1 MEENESMSD
10 FDGTSLLCKEEE
22 ELEEVEDV
30 EHCCHGNPEEESGE
44 NLVVV
49 VVEEEEHEE
58 EEREAEDGRAEHR
71 DEEATGAGEEPSPVP
86 PATHEDL
93 GALMRGEPEAPV
105 GMTTVCEQ
113 ADAELLLSCSSPPE
127 HTGGLLCAGGL
138 PISPRGPQGSH
149 PLKRSYEDGSPTLQ
163 VQAPLLSELD
173 PDTLKVPKVASLDE
187 LQPLQVNFTQVYPTR
202 HYTRYA
208 ARGRGAFLQYP
219 AVPVVGTV
227 GEAAEPVMP
236 PGPKKKTRTLYTTD
250 QLEELERLFQDD
262 HYPDS
267 DKRKEIAAVVGVTP
281 QRIMVW
287 FQNRRAKWRKA
298 EKTSTKLERRQPV
311 GGRAKSAAA
320 PLHVPVPP
328 ARPSMH
334 VTQAMT
340 RLVPQPVQTL
350 PHYSSIL
357 SSCLSPSGEPPG
369 GDAGP
374 QSVVSTGLVGGT
386 VEYMP
391 PLMVSPP
398 PLRRASLP
406 LLPSYPPPSHLA
418 PLLLD
423 TPDSGSAPPH
433 PDGSSKEVLGFIQ
446 QNDGAGTSSSLF
458 SYGDGIGSSMKVD
471 AQHYLHTGHQGGAL
485 SYQLTSYPQQ
495 HSGLLPTSNLAQYPR
510 MSYLVPPSS
519 SLTPTPPESNPSYL
533 AFAGGGS
540 GAVVSYTSAGH
551 AFFQAQSSSQI
562 LLPSGVHAYQACPWG
577 EVYNQPNQYPAT
589 VFHRSQYTGLGHESS
604 LYQPNT
610 GPGLLP
616 AQHYVPLQRSAAV
629 LGPGLLLH
637 PQKAPAAPSGGF
649 QTPTSSV
656 LRPQYQNP
664 DKMEEA
670 DSTAARVGQ
679 DADPGTGKVEYEP
692 TPESGTT
699 QLSDSRP
706 VGSDTGFDCDFSPIH
721 F

>member
-1 MEENESMSD
+1 
-10 FDGTSLLCKEEE
+10 
-22 ELEEVEDV
+22 V

-328 ARPSMH
+328 MCVH
-334 VTQAMT
+334 VSPPG
-340 RLVPQPVQTL
+340 LFL
-350 PHYSSIL
+350 PA
-357 SSCLSPSGEPPG
+357 GEPPG

-433 PDGSSKEVLGFIQ
+433 PDGSSKEVLGFIH
-446 QNDGAGTSSSLF
+446 SLF

-562 LLPSGVHAYQACPWG
+562 LLPSGVHG
-577 EVYNQPNQYPAT
+577 E
-589 VFHRSQYTGLGHESS
+589 TGAESVIV
-604 LYQPNT
+604 
-610 GPGLLP
+610 
-616 AQHYVPLQRSAAV
+616 ADHYVPLQRSAAV